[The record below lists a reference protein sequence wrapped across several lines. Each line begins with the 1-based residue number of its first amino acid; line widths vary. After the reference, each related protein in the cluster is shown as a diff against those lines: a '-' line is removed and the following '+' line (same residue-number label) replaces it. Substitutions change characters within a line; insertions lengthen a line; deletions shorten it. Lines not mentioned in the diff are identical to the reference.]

1 LLVNHPPLSLAIDT
15 HGLTPV
21 VLKPKKSLQ
30 ENLTLSPPG
39 LWPGSSAQVLIVSFH
54 LFACQDISLTFHI
67 TMEYD
72 V

>member
-1 LLVNHPPLSLAIDT
+1 MTRTDTSLHSKIDT

-39 LWPGSSAQVLIVSFH
+39 PRPWSSAQVLIVYKNV
-54 LFACQDISLTFHI
+54 LIKCC
-67 TMEYD
+67 
-72 V
+72 